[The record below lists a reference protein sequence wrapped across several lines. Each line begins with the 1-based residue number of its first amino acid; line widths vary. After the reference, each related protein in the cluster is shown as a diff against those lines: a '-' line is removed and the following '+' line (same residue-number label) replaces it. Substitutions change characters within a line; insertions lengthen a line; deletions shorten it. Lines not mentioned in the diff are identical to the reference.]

1 MARYTMVKDRLENIC
16 RNKNHCVSFSNNGD
30 KREMAK

>member
-16 RNKNHCVSFSNNGD
+16 RKNYCVSFSNNGD